1 MKSAILLSE
10 GGRMKNKYGYYEKEE
25 DDLITQEYRT
35 GKTAYTGLLLILG
48 CILAGLMIYIIS
60 GHFHDLHHLYSL
72 LVVISIGLV
81 SIVIDHYLHQRKSKD

>member
-35 GKTAYTGLLLILG
+35 GKPAYTGLLLILG
-48 CILAGLMIYIIS
+48 CILAGL
-60 GHFHDLHHLYSL
+60 
-72 LVVISIGLV
+72 
-81 SIVIDHYLHQRKSKD
+81 